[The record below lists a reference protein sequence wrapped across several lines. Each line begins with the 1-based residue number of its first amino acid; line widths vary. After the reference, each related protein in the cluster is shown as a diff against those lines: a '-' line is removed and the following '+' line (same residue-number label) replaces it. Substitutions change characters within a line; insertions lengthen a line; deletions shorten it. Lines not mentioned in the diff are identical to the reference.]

1 MLIHHLFDRSW
12 ASVDGIPAAGLTEN
26 WEPLATIIDCHVE
39 VKGLNPFGEVKSGW
53 IKIQAPLEPL
63 FLDERIDPDGEGVP
77 YSRNPKVRTEKGN
90 PEGEYSRFDVNL
102 IEGTDEDAV
111 ALVRSLKNVKIF
123 ALILAK
129 EATTPDQDGL
139 FIYHSLIV
147 SPTGDGGHTMR
158 RLGFVIQDEDTLG
171 TCDSLDPSIEQP
183 VITLV

>member
-12 ASVDGIPAAGLTEN
+12 ASVDGITAAGLTEN

-39 VKGLNPFGEVKSGW
+39 VKGSNPFGEVKSGW

-63 FLDERIDPDGEGVP
+63 ILDERIGPDGDGVP

-90 PEGEYSRFDVNL
+90 PDGEYSRFDVNL

-129 EATTPDQDGL
+129 EATTQDQDGL

-147 SPTGDGGHTMR
+147 SPTGDKGQTMR

-171 TCDSLDPSIEQP
+171 DCGSLDPSVERP